1 MRNGLLSFAEV
12 SRRVFGEV
20 ENADLS
26 AQLERFVLAYNQEL
40 IGDVIDLKLM
50 DYGYER
56 YEATLTVR
64 AKYDADQA
72 KFLLLIA
79 DLKSDIY
86 QKFGYIT
93 TIEPE
98 IPAAPVIQEQVK
110 EVVCRKLDG
119 NLIMAENTRVNKG
132 IDRLQAVIYIFAPFS

>member
-1 MRNGLLSFAEV
+1 M

-64 AKYDADQA
+64 AKYDADQE

-79 DLKSDIY
+79 DLKSESIRNL
-86 QKFGYIT
+86 
-93 TIEPE
+93 
-98 IPAAPVIQEQVK
+98 VISPSLN
-110 EVVCRKLDG
+110 R
-119 NLIMAENTRVNKG
+119 R
-132 IDRLQAVIYIFAPFS
+132 F